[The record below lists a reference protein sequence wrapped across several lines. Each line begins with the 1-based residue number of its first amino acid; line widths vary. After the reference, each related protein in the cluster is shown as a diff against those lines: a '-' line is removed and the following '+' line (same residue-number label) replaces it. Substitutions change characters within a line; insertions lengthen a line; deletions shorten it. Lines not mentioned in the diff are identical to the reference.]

1 MRDDGSDA
9 SAVKSPDLL
18 VLGLGNPILGDD
30 GVGWRIVEEV
40 AASINDPLV
49 ETDRLAVGG
58 LSLMERL
65 IGCRNAILVDAICT
79 SSAPPGSLHR
89 LTADDLPPA
98 FESYTRSIHDTGL
111 PEALAVGRSLN
122 ADLPH
127 RIEIVAVEILP
138 GIEFSE
144 SLTPPAAAA
153 VPLARDLVLEMI
165 QALLGRPPALAV
177 ESRSGG

>member
-1 MRDDGSDA
+1 MHEICPDST
-9 SAVKSPDLL
+9 AVMAPCLL

-40 AASINDPLV
+40 AASLNDPLI
-49 ETDRLAVGG
+49 ETDCLAVGG

-65 IGCRNAILVDAICT
+65 IGCRDAILVDAICT
-79 SSAPPGSLHR
+79 GSAPPGSLHR
-89 LTADDLPPA
+89 LNADGLPPA
-98 FESYTRSIHDTGL
+98 FAGYTRSIHDTGL
-111 PEALAVGRSLN
+111 PEALELGRSLN
-122 ADLPH
+122 ADLP
-127 RIEIVAVEILP
+127 RAIEIVAVEILP

-153 VPLARDLVLEMI
+153 VPHARNTVMELI
-165 QALLGRPPALAV
+165 HALLGRPPILAA